1 METEK
6 IAEMF
11 SQALKN
17 LETKIDMIISR
28 QNQLENKVQK
38 FAKEPA
44 GERVFTQKTIVESRS
59 DNDPVEA
66 IKRLRAAMNK
76 N

>member
-1 METEK
+1 
-6 IAEMF
+6 MF